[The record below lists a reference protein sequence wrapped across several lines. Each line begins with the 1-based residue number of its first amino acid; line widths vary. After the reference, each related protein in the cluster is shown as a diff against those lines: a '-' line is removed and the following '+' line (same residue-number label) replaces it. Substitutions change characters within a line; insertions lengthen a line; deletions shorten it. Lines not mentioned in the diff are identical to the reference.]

1 MKCGEMTEIHK
12 VLTKT
17 VMQLNSYK
25 QQCLPDNFY
34 LYIFAGL
41 TLNLKV

>member
-1 MKCGEMTEIHK
+1 MNCVEMTEIHK

-17 VMQLNSYK
+17 VMQLKSHK
-25 QQCLPDNFY
+25 QQCLPVNFY

-41 TLNLKV
+41 TLHLEV